1 MKSLKENL
9 ELRILT
15 LENQQKEDIL
25 LFKEDIHQMVSQLNP
40 LNIVKNVFDNDNDR
54 AEGIGNTILSDII
67 GISMG
72 YISKKLMFGA
82 TNNPFKK
89 LFGTMLQ
96 FVVAKFV
103 SNHSERIQAIGEVLT
118 NKIGFDEKEFLT
130 GINKLNEKDMAM

>member
-9 ELRILT
+9 ELKILS
-15 LENQQKEDIL
+15 LENQQKEDLL
-25 LFKEDIHQMVSQLNP
+25 LFKEDIHLMVSQLNP
-40 LNIVKNVFDNDNDR
+40 LNIVKNAFSKENDH
-54 AEGIGNTILSDII
+54 AEGIGNTILIDII

-96 FVVAKFV
+96 FGVAKFV
-103 SNHSERIQAIGEVLT
+103 SNHKDRIQAIGEVLT

-130 GINKLNEKDMAM
+130 GKNKMSEIDMVL

>member
-9 ELRILT
+9 ELRILS

-25 LFKEDIHQMVSQLNP
+25 LFKEDIHQIVSQLNP
-40 LNIVKNVFDNDNDR
+40 LNIVKNAFDNDNNR
-54 AEGIGNTILSDII
+54 SEGLGNTILSDII

-96 FVVAKFV
+96 FAVAKFV
-103 SNHSERIQAIGEVLT
+103 SNHKDRIQALGEVLT
-118 NKIGFDEKEFLT
+118 NKIGFDEKDFLT
-130 GINKLNEKDMAM
+130 GKNKMNEKDMVM

>member
-40 LNIVKNVFDNDNDR
+40 LNILKNAFIKENDFK
-54 AEGIGNTILSDII
+54 EGLGTSILSDII

-72 YISKKLMFGA
+72 YISK
-82 TNNPFKK
+82 
-89 LFGTMLQ
+89 
-96 FVVAKFV
+96 
-103 SNHSERIQAIGEVLT
+103 
-118 NKIGFDEKEFLT
+118 
-130 GINKLNEKDMAM
+130 

>member
-40 LNIVKNVFDNDNDR
+40 LNILKNAFIKENDFK
-54 AEGIGNTILSDII
+54 EGLGTSILSDII

-72 YISKKLMFGA
+72 YISKKLMFGT

-89 LFGTMLQ
+89 LFGTMIQ
-96 FVVAKFV
+96 FAIAKFV
-103 SNHSERIQAIGEVLT
+103 SNHSERIHAVGEVLT
-118 NKIGFDEKEFLT
+118 NKIGFDEKDFLT
-130 GINKLNEKDMAM
+130 GKNKMNEKDMLM